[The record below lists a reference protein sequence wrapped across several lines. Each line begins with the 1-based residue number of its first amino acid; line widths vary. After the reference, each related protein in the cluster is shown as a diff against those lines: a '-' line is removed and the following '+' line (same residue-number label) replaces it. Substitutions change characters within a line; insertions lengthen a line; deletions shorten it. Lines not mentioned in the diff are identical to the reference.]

1 MELSNINSPAEL
13 LAANNQAP
21 MERAELSPAELMY
34 NTVLEELDYT
44 EAVKLTEL
52 IINQLAIYH
61 QNTRNELT
69 EAGECERAAL
79 WSFDEAQLAI
89 ALNIIKNITTD

>member
-13 LAANNQAP
+13 LAANSEAP
-21 MERAELSPAELMY
+21 EATELTPAELMY
-34 NTVLEELDYT
+34 NTVVDELDYP

-52 IINQLAIYH
+52 ILNQLAVFH

-89 ALNIIKNITTD
+89 ALNIVKNITTD

>member
-1 MELSNINSPAEL
+1 MELSNITTPAEL
-13 LAANNQAP
+13 LAANSEAP
-21 MERAELSPAELMY
+21 ETTELTPAELMY
-34 NTVLEELDYT
+34 NTVVDELDYP

-52 IINQLAIYH
+52 ILNQLAVFH

-89 ALNIIKNITTD
+89 ALNIVKNITTD